1 MVGPMRKQRTPPR
14 CKLSG
19 TKFKT
24 NAEVRSQDRSYV
36 SNIVPS
42 VGTRK
47 APLLLA
53 AKLNLKEDLSTK
65 KMDKRIFR
73 REDEEES

>member
-1 MVGPMRKQRTPPR
+1 MRKQRTPPR

-42 VGTRK
+42 TGTRK
-47 APLLLA
+47 QPLLLA
-53 AKLNLKEDLSTK
+53 AKLNLRETENTK
-65 KMDKRIFR
+65 KMDKRIFAR
-73 REDEEES
+73 DDELD

>member
-1 MVGPMRKQRTPPR
+1 MAGPMRKQRKPPR

-19 TKFKT
+19 TRFKT

-42 VGTRK
+42 TGTRK

-53 AKLNLKEDLSTK
+53 AKLNLKENADTK
-65 KMDKRIFR
+65 KMDKRIFAR
-73 REDEEES
+73 DDELE

>member
-1 MVGPMRKQRTPPR
+1 MAGPVRKQRRPPR

-19 TKFKT
+19 TRFKT
-24 NAEVRSQDRSYV
+24 NAEVRNQDRSYV

-47 APLLLA
+47 EPLLLA
-53 AKLNLKEDLSTK
+53 AKLNLKEDSKTK
-65 KMDKRIFR
+65 KMDKRIFSR
-73 REDEEES
+73 DDEI

>member
-1 MVGPMRKQRTPPR
+1 MAGPVRKQRKPPR

-19 TKFKT
+19 TRFKT

-47 APLLLA
+47 EPLLLA
-53 AKLNLKEDLSTK
+53 AKLNLKEDSTTK
-65 KMDKRIFR
+65 KTDKRIFS
-73 REDEEES
+73 REDEE

>member
-1 MVGPMRKQRTPPR
+1 MAGPMRKQRKPPR

-19 TKFKT
+19 TRFKT

-42 VGTRK
+42 TGTRNK
-47 APLLLA
+47 PLLLS
-53 AKLNLKEDLSTK
+53 AKLNLKEEHKNK
-65 KMDKRIFR
+65 KTDQRIFGLD
-73 REDEEES
+73 EDIA

>member
-1 MVGPMRKQRTPPR
+1 MAGPMRKQRKPPR

-19 TKFKT
+19 TRFKT

-42 VGTRK
+42 TGTRK

-53 AKLNLKEDLSTK
+53 AKLNLKEEHKNK
-65 KMDKRIFR
+65 KTDQRIFGIQ
-73 REDEEES
+73 EE